1 MCLKI
6 NEQKTISQ
14 EGLAK
19 MVKINLELCLFKEN
33 IMLMGSR
40 VYKMHEDALHALK
53 TSNRDLALS
62 IIESDEYVNND
73 EESVN
78 RRALEVLSLLAPVA
92 SDLRIIIA
100 GIKIATDLE
109 RMGDYA
115 KSIARFIL
123 KNDPILVEQMVL
135 IEEIYKYY
143 LNFFSKVM
151 EAFENKDLNAAFE
164 LPKLD
169 DTIDQLIKN
178 LFFKLEEIGLNQT
191 NLNQIIPLVS
201 MARNIE
207 RAGDHSKNICE
218 QIIYEAIG
226 QHYDFG

>member
-1 MCLKI
+1 
-6 NEQKTISQ
+6 
-14 EGLAK
+14 
-19 MVKINLELCLFKEN
+19 MVKINLELSLFKEN
-33 IMLMGSR
+33 ILLMGSR
-40 VYKMHEDALHALK
+40 VYKMHEDALKALK
-53 TSNRDLALS
+53 NNDRDLALS

-78 RRALEVLSLLAPVA
+78 RRALEVLALLAPVA

-115 KSIARFIL
+115 KNIARFIL
-123 KNDPILVEQMVL
+123 KNDPVRDEQMIL
-135 IEEIYKYY
+135 IEEIYRLY
-143 LNFFSKVM
+143 LDFLSKAM
-151 EAFENKDLNAAFE
+151 DAFDEENLDAAFA

-169 DTIDQLIKN
+169 EEIDALIKN
-178 LFFKLEEIGLNQT
+178 LFFKLEEIELNDPNT
-191 NLNQIIPLVS
+191 IRLIPLVG

-207 RAGDHSKNICE
+207 RAGDHTKNICE
-218 QIIYEAIG
+218 QIIYEATG

>member
-1 MCLKI
+1 
-6 NEQKTISQ
+6 
-14 EGLAK
+14 
-19 MVKINLELCLFKEN
+19 MVKINLELSLFKEN
-33 IMLMGSR
+33 ILLMGSR
-40 VYKMHEDALHALK
+40 VYKMHEDALKALK
-53 TSNRDLALS
+53 NNDRDLALS

-78 RRALEVLSLLAPVA
+78 RRALEVLALLAPVA

-115 KSIARFIL
+115 KNIARFIL
-123 KNDPILVEQMVL
+123 KNDPIRDEQMIL
-135 IEEIYKYY
+135 IEDIYRLY
-143 LNFFSKVM
+143 LDFLSKAM
-151 EAFENKDLNAAFE
+151 DAFDERNLEAAFA

-169 DTIDQLIKN
+169 EEIDLLIKN
-178 LFFKLEEIGLNQT
+178 LFFKLEEVEMNDPNAIRL
-191 NLNQIIPLVS
+191 IPLVG

-207 RAGDHSKNICE
+207 RAGDHTKNICE
-218 QIIYEAIG
+218 QIIYEATG

>member
-1 MCLKI
+1 
-6 NEQKTISQ
+6 
-14 EGLAK
+14 
-19 MVKINLELCLFKEN
+19 MVKINLELSLFKEN
-33 IMLMGSR
+33 ILLMGSR
-40 VYKMHEDALHALK
+40 VYKMHEDALKALK
-53 TSNRDLALS
+53 KNDRDLALS

-78 RRALEVLSLLAPVA
+78 RRALEVLALLAPVA

-115 KSIARFIL
+115 KNIARFIL
-123 KNDPILVEQMVL
+123 KNDPVRDEQMIL
-135 IEEIYKYY
+135 IEEIYRLY
-143 LNFFSKVM
+143 LDFLSKAM
-151 EAFENKDLNAAFE
+151 DAFDEKNLDAAFA

-169 DTIDQLIKN
+169 EEIDALIKN
-178 LFFKLEEIGLNQT
+178 LFFKLEEIELNDPNT
-191 NLNQIIPLVS
+191 IRLIPLVG

-207 RAGDHSKNICE
+207 RAGDHTKNICE
-218 QIIYEAIG
+218 QIIYEATG

>member
-1 MCLKI
+1 
-6 NEQKTISQ
+6 
-14 EGLAK
+14 
-19 MVKINLELCLFKEN
+19 MVKINLELSLFKEN
-33 IMLMGSR
+33 IISMGSR
-40 VYKMHEDALHALK
+40 VYKMHEDALIALK
-53 TSNRDLALS
+53 TSDRDLALS

-78 RRALEVLSLLAPVA
+78 RRALEVLALLAPVA
-92 SDLRIIIA
+92 SDLRIVIA

-115 KSIARFIL
+115 KNIARFIL
-123 KNDPILVEQMVL
+123 KNEPILEEQMVL
-135 IEEIYKYY
+135 IEYIYNSY

-151 EAFENKDLNAAFE
+151 EAYENKDLNAAFE

-169 DTIDQLIKN
+169 DGIDQSLKN
-178 LFFKLEEIGLNQT
+178 LFFKLEDIELNQPNT
-191 NLNQIIPLVS
+191 IKLIPLVG

-218 QIIYEAIG
+218 QIIYEATG

>member
-1 MCLKI
+1 
-6 NEQKTISQ
+6 
-14 EGLAK
+14 
-19 MVKINLELCLFKEN
+19 MVKINLELSLFKEN
-33 IMLMGSR
+33 ILLMGSR
-40 VYKMHEDALHALK
+40 VYKMHEDALRALK
-53 TSNRDLALS
+53 NNDKDLALS

-78 RRALEVLSLLAPVA
+78 RRALEVLALLAPVA

-115 KSIARFIL
+115 KNIARFIL
-123 KNDPILVEQMVL
+123 KNEPVRDEQMIL
-135 IEEIYKYY
+135 IEEIYRLY
-143 LNFFSKVM
+143 LDFLSKAM
-151 EAFENKDLNAAFE
+151 DAFDERNLDAAFA

-169 DTIDQLIKN
+169 EEIDALIKN
-178 LFFKLEEIGLNQT
+178 LFFKLEEIELNDPNT
-191 NLNQIIPLVS
+191 IRLIPLVG

-207 RAGDHSKNICE
+207 RAGDHTKNICE
-218 QIIYEAIG
+218 QIIYEATG

>member
-1 MCLKI
+1 
-6 NEQKTISQ
+6 
-14 EGLAK
+14 
-19 MVKINLELCLFKEN
+19 MVKINLELSLFKEN
-33 IMLMGSR
+33 ILLMGSR
-40 VYKMHEDALHALK
+40 VYKMHEDALKALK
-53 TSNRDLALS
+53 NNDRDLALS

-78 RRALEVLSLLAPVA
+78 RRALEVLALLAPVA

-115 KSIARFIL
+115 KNIARFIL
-123 KNDPILVEQMVL
+123 KNDPVRDEQMIL
-135 IEEIYKYY
+135 IEEIYRLY
-143 LNFFSKVM
+143 LDFLSKAM
-151 EAFENKDLNAAFE
+151 DAFDEKNLDAAFA

-169 DTIDQLIKN
+169 EEIDALIKN
-178 LFFKLEEIGLNQT
+178 LFFKLEEIELNDPNT
-191 NLNQIIPLVS
+191 IRLIPLVG

-207 RAGDHSKNICE
+207 RAGDHTKNICE
-218 QIIYEAIG
+218 QIIYEATG

>member
-1 MCLKI
+1 
-6 NEQKTISQ
+6 
-14 EGLAK
+14 
-19 MVKINLELCLFKEN
+19 MVKINLELSLFKEN
-33 IMLMGSR
+33 IISMGSR
-40 VYKMHEDALHALK
+40 VYKMHEDALIALK
-53 TSNRDLALS
+53 TSDRDLALS

-78 RRALEVLSLLAPVA
+78 RRALEVLALLAPVA
-92 SDLRIIIA
+92 SDLRIVIA

-115 KSIARFIL
+115 KNIARFIL
-123 KNDPILVEQMVL
+123 KNEPILEEQMVL
-135 IEEIYKYY
+135 IEYIYNSY

-151 EAFENKDLNAAFE
+151 EAYENKDLNAAFE

-169 DTIDQLIKN
+169 DGIDQSLKN
-178 LFFKLEEIGLNQT
+178 LFFKLEDIEFNQPNT
-191 NLNQIIPLVS
+191 IKLIPLVG

-218 QIIYEAIG
+218 QIIYEATG

>member
-1 MCLKI
+1 
-6 NEQKTISQ
+6 
-14 EGLAK
+14 
-19 MVKINLELCLFKEN
+19 MVKINLELSLFKEN
-33 IMLMGSR
+33 ILLMGSR
-40 VYKMHEDALHALK
+40 VYKMHEDALRALK
-53 TSNRDLALS
+53 NNDKDLALS

-78 RRALEVLSLLAPVA
+78 RRALEVLALLAPVA

-115 KSIARFIL
+115 KNIARFIL
-123 KNDPILVEQMVL
+123 KNDPVRDEQMIL
-135 IEEIYKYY
+135 IEEIYRLY
-143 LNFFSKVM
+143 LDFLSKAM
-151 EAFENKDLNAAFE
+151 DAFDERNLDAAFA

-169 DTIDQLIKN
+169 EEIDALIKN
-178 LFFKLEEIGLNQT
+178 LFFKLEEIELNDPNT
-191 NLNQIIPLVS
+191 IRLIPLVG

-207 RAGDHSKNICE
+207 RAGDHTKNICE
-218 QIIYEAIG
+218 QIIYEATG

>member
-1 MCLKI
+1 
-6 NEQKTISQ
+6 
-14 EGLAK
+14 
-19 MVKINLELCLFKEN
+19 MVKINLELSLFKEN
-33 IMLMGSR
+33 IISMGSR
-40 VYKMHEDALHALK
+40 VYKMHEDALIALK
-53 TSNRDLALS
+53 TSDRDLALS

-78 RRALEVLSLLAPVA
+78 RRALEVLALLAPVA

-115 KSIARFIL
+115 KNIARFIL
-123 KNDPILVEQMVL
+123 KNEPVLEDQMEL
-135 IEEIYKYY
+135 IEYIYNSY

-151 EAFENKDLNAAFE
+151 EAYENKDLNAAFE

-169 DTIDQLIKN
+169 DGIDSSLKN
-178 LFFKLEEIGLNQT
+178 LFFKLEDIELNQPNT
-191 NLNQIIPLVS
+191 IKLIPLVG

-218 QIIYEAIG
+218 QIIYEATG

>member
-1 MCLKI
+1 
-6 NEQKTISQ
+6 
-14 EGLAK
+14 
-19 MVKINLELCLFKEN
+19 
-33 IMLMGSR
+33 MGSR
-40 VYKMHEDALHALK
+40 VYKMHEDALRALK
-53 TSNRDLALS
+53 NNDKDLALS

-78 RRALEVLSLLAPVA
+78 RRALEVLALLAPVA

-115 KSIARFIL
+115 KNIARFIL
-123 KNDPILVEQMVL
+123 KNDPVRDEQMIL
-135 IEEIYKYY
+135 IEEIYRLY
-143 LNFFSKVM
+143 LDFLSKAM
-151 EAFENKDLNAAFE
+151 DAFDERNLDAAFA

-169 DTIDQLIKN
+169 EEIDALIKN
-178 LFFKLEEIGLNQT
+178 LFFKLEEIELNDPNT
-191 NLNQIIPLVS
+191 IRLIPLVG

-207 RAGDHSKNICE
+207 RAGDHTKNICE
-218 QIIYEAIG
+218 QIIYEATG

>member
-1 MCLKI
+1 M
-6 NEQKTISQ
+6 
-14 EGLAK
+14 A
-19 MVKINLELCLFKEN
+19 KINLELSLFKEN
-33 IMLMGSR
+33 IILMGSR
-40 VYKMHEDALHALK
+40 VYKMHEDALVALK
-53 TSNRDLALS
+53 TSDRDLALS

-78 RRALEVLSLLAPVA
+78 RRALEVLALLAPVA
-92 SDLRIIIA
+92 SDLRIIIS

-115 KSIARFIL
+115 KNIARFIL
-123 KNDPILVEQMVL
+123 KNEPVLDDQMVL
-135 IEEIYKYY
+135 IEEIYKSY
-143 LNFFSKVM
+143 LSFFSKVM
-151 EAFENKDLNAAFE
+151 DAYENRDLNAAFE

-169 DTIDQLIKN
+169 DSIDQSLKN
-178 LFFKLEEIGLNQT
+178 LFFKLEEIELHQPNT
-191 NLNQIIPLVS
+191 IKLIPLVG

-218 QIIYEAIG
+218 QIIYEATG